1 VAHPF
6 LDLGGNTVAVVSGN
20 SGIGL
25 AMTIGLAES
34 GAVVATSRCQQQ
46 VDDTAIV
53 GPRA

>member
-1 VAHPF
+1 VAHF
-6 LDLGGNTVAVVSGN
+6 LFDLSGKTTVVVGGT
-20 SGIGL
+20 SGIRL

-46 VDDTAIV
+46 VDDTAII